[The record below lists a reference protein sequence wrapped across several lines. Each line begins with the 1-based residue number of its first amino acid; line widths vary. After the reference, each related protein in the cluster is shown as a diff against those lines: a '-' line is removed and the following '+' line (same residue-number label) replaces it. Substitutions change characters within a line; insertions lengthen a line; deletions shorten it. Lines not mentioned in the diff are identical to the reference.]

1 MKIPNDLIVD
11 MAGTYE
17 GYEYPYWA
25 VVENH
30 YGDDFVTE
38 VNSEHDERR
47 IEEKCEQCGDRD
59 AIAGSYSTKAEANLV
74 LNPEPVIKL
83 SNLPQLLNFV
93 MGEAEAQYDAEQFAE
108 VTYRLDEI
116 VKGIVSGYK
125 ANGGDDESTSAE
137 EA

>member
-30 YGDDFVTE
+30 YGNDFVT
-38 VNSEHDERR
+38 VVKSEIDEQCINER
-47 IEEKCEQCGDRD
+47 CEQCGDSD
-59 AIAGSYSTKAEANLV
+59 MIVGSYSTEAEANLA

-83 SNLPQLLNFV
+83 RDLPQLLNFI
-93 MGEAEAQYDAEQFAE
+93 MGEVEAQYDAEQFAE

-125 ANGGDDESTSAE
+125 ANGGDNAKDN
-137 EA
+137 